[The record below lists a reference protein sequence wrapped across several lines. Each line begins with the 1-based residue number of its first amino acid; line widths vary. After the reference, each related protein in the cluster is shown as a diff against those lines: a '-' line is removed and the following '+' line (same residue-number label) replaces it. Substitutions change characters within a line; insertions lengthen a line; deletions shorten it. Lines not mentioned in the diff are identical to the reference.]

1 MTVAVAVLYRKTART
16 SFHALV
22 GAQETAADLTS
33 IPVHFAPDAAAL
45 ERAIRQ
51 ERAAGRRVLVGWSF
65 YSPEVFEVGQ
75 IFRQILGACGRQGVL
90 HVAGGVH
97 ASAEP
102 LATLRMGFDLVAIGE
117 GETTWIHLL
126 RALLA
131 GDDPRSVPGLAWE
144 EDGLLRDRGRAETR
158 DLDVYPSFA
167 MAHGRW
173 GAIEITRGCIYAC
186 RFCQTPYF
194 FKARFRHRSVE
205 SVQDHARYLRR
216 HGQRDVR
223 FLTPTSLSYGADGE
237 EPRLDRVEAL
247 LRGVRDA
254 IGPDGRIFFG
264 SFPSEVRPEHVTP
277 EAIRLLRPLVANEAL
292 LIGGQSGSQR
302 MLDATRRGHSAASIL
317 EAARLAREGG
327 FVPHIDFLFGMP
339 GEEEDDA
346 TASRALMQELVRLGA
361 KVHAHTFLPLPGTP
375 LRDAE
380 AGALDPATALHLE
393 RLASRGLAYGQWRR
407 QRAVAEQLV
416 QLRRAR

>member
-1 MTVAVAVLYRKTART
+1 MSVAVAVLHRKTART
-16 SFHALV
+16 SFNALV
-22 GAQETAADLTS
+22 GAQETAPDLAS

-45 ERAIRQ
+45 EGAIAG

-65 YSPEVFEVGQ
+65 YSPEVFEIDE
-75 IFRQILGACGRQGVL
+75 IFRQVLASCGRDGVI

-117 GETTWIHLL
+117 GETTWIRLL

-144 EDGLLRDRGRAETR
+144 EDGMLRDRGRAEAR
-158 DLDVYPSFA
+158 DLDAYPSFA

-173 GAIEITRGCIYAC
+173 GAIEITRGCVYAC

-205 SVQDHARYLRR
+205 SVQEHARYLRR

-223 FLTPTSLSYGADGE
+223 FLTPTSLSYGAEGE

-254 IGPDGRIFFG
+254 IGPEGRIFFG

-302 MLDATRRGHSAASIL
+302 VLDATRRGHSVASIL

-327 FVPHIDFLFGMP
+327 FVPHVDFLFGMP

-346 TASRALMQELVRLGA
+346 AASRALMRELVELGA

-375 LRDAE
+375 LRDAD
-380 AGALDPATALHLE
+380 AGTLDPATALHLE

-407 QRAVAEQLV
+407 QGAVAERLV
-416 QLRRAR
+416 QLRRPR